1 MPNVSDKILKKQTA
15 RKGTVLL
22 HYEATDQKA
31 TEEEKVVKT
40 TIQEKIKGKSLFIFP
55 EDSKVRIVMGIFAE
69 HRYFERFIL
78 LLIAISTV

>member
-1 MPNVSDKILKKQTA
+1 MPNVSDKILKKQKA
-15 RKGTVLL
+15 RRGTVLL

-40 TIQEKIKGKSLFIFP
+40 TIQERIKGKSLFIFP
-55 EDSKVRIVMGIFAE
+55 EDSKVRIVMGIVAE